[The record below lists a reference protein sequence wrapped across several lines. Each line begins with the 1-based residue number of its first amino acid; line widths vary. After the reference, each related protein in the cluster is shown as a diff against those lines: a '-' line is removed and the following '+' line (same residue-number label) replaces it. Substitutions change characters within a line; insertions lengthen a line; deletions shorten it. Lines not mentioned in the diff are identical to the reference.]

1 MIFYIY
7 IYIYIYIYNHYIGR
21 NKKAYRFKK
30 YLYAFFI
37 KYIGTFDDRAKYY

>member
-1 MIFYIY
+1 MIF
-7 IYIYIYIYNHYIGR
+7 YIYNHYIWR

-37 KYIGTFDDRAKYY
+37 KYIGTFDNRAKYY